1 MLLRALSLT
10 AVLALGARCSVDEM
24 RSCDYDAKLS
34 CACMPSQC
42 TTAAGPIPDCKEA
55 WTWVC
60 RKDGCPIIA
69 KQGACSSE
77 GKVCDYDDGLCSSQ
91 VTCTKGRWT
100 GVGALNCRPAAPPHR

>member
-1 MLLRALSLT
+1 MTRIISLVTTALLLSVVPE
-10 AVLALGARCSVDEM
+10 APAPDAGQSGPEAGSQVAPKGCPARSKVVEGARCSVDEM

-69 KQGACSSE
+69 KQGAC
-77 GKVCDYDDGLCSSQ
+77 
-91 VTCTKGRWT
+91 
-100 GVGALNCRPAAPPHR
+100 